1 MYTLVEHFDNSLLQ
15 ISIFFKYFYEMCRRN
30 FPGFCVT
37 WPYIYVKPKRIG
49 LKFCDVTED
58 FLVWEIV
65 KQNCWISVLKKGGR
79 YSSLII
85 WSCLIFGSNV
95 FLLMFYQEESSQK
108 NRLIWEDPGLEVG
121 LRMGVGDGGG
131 RLTQAK

>member
-1 MYTLVEHFDNSLLQ
+1 
-15 ISIFFKYFYEMCRRN
+15 MCRPT

-37 WPYIYVKPKRIG
+37 WPYIYVKAKRIG

-65 KQNCWISVLKKGGR
+65 NQNCWISVLKKGGR

-85 WSCLIFGSNV
+85 WCRLIFGSNV
-95 FLLMFYQEESSQK
+95 FLLFYQEESSQK
-108 NRLIWEDPGLEVG
+108 NR
-121 LRMGVGDGGG
+121 
-131 RLTQAK
+131 